1 MKIATAEQMLLCD
14 RLTSAEYGISSL
26 ELMENAGR
34 GTVAAMVRH
43 FGPLAERKVVI
54 FTGPGNNGGDG
65 LVIARLLF
73 EQDARPQ
80 VVSLV
85 DLGKLQG
92 DAARNLERAK
102 QLAMPLYTC
111 LAEDEMPWVE
121 RLVAESDLLVDA
133 LFGTGLH
140 RPITEVF
147 AAVIKCLNASSL
159 PVVAVDIP
167 SGLASDTGIPQ
178 GVSVRAQ
185 LTCTYGLP
193 KFAQVEP
200 PGKEYVGLLEVVDI
214 GIPIEVVERIG
225 VQVEWLEHG
234 AVKGLLPAR
243 GLASHKGTFGHLLA
257 LAGSIGKGGA
267 AVLCGLGAARSG
279 AGLVT
284 IAAPKALNAVVQGAL
299 PEAMTEALAFSQHFL
314 SDPDYEQLLAAAHG
328 KDAVAIGPGLGTA
341 EETGQVVRKL
351 YRELR
356 QPMVVDADGLNLLAG
371 EVAVLAAGPRVLTP
385 HPGEMSRLAGIPT
398 LEIQGK
404 RRAVAADFA
413 KRHGVYL
420 VLKGAATVIAAPDG
434 RLAINPTGN
443 PGMAAGGMGDVLT
456 GLIGGLLAQ
465 GLAPFEASCLAVYV
479 HGLAGDRLVRAGR
492 PFGFLASELA
502 AEIPAAFQE
511 VLDSGGTNRMAGKRI

>member
-14 RLTSAEYGISSL
+14 RLASAEYGLPSL

-34 GTVAAMVRH
+34 GTVAAMARH
-43 FGPLAERKVVI
+43 FGPLAEKKVLI
-54 FTGPGNNGGDG
+54 FVGPGNNGGDG
-65 LVIARLLF
+65 LVIARLLL
-73 EQDARPQ
+73 EQGARPQ

-85 DLGKLQG
+85 DLEKLQG
-92 DAARNLERAK
+92 DAARNLKRVK
-102 QLAMPLYTC
+102 QLAMPLFTC
-111 LAEDEMPWVE
+111 LGEEELSWVE

-133 LFGTGLH
+133 LFGTGL
-140 RPITEVF
+140 RSKITGVF
-147 AAVIKCLNASSL
+147 ASVVKCLNASPL

-178 GVSVRAQ
+178 GVSVRAR
-185 LTCTYGLP
+185 LTCAYGLP

-214 GIPIEVVERIG
+214 GIPAEVVERIG
-225 VQVEWLEHG
+225 VKVEWLDHA
-234 AVKGLLPAR
+234 AVKGLIPER
-243 GLASHKGTFGHLLA
+243 GLASHKGTFGHLLV
-257 LAGSIGKGGA
+257 LAGSLGKGGA
-267 AVLCGLGAARSG
+267 AVLCGLGAVRSG

-284 IAAPKALNAVVQGAL
+284 IAAPKTLNAMVQGAL
-299 PEAMTEALAFSQHFL
+299 PEAMAEPLSFSQHCL
-314 SDPDYEQLLAAAHG
+314 SDTDYEQLLAAAHG
-328 KDAVAIGPGLGTA
+328 KGAVAVGPGLGTA

-385 HPGEMSRLAGIPT
+385 HPGEMSRLAGISA

-404 RRAVAADFA
+404 RRAVAAEFA

-420 VLKGAATVIAAPDG
+420 VLKGAATIIAAPDG

-456 GLIGGLLAQ
+456 GLLGGLLAQ

-479 HGLAGDRLVRAGR
+479 HGLAADRIVRAGR

-502 AEIPAAFQE
+502 TEIPAAFQE
-511 VLDSGGTNRMAGKRI
+511 VLNSGCAR

>member
-1 MKIATAEQMLLCD
+1 MKIATVEQMQLCD
-14 RLTSAEYGISSL
+14 RLTSEEYGLPGL

-34 GTVAAMVRH
+34 GTVAAMIRH
-43 FGPLAERKVVI
+43 FGLLAEMKVLI
-54 FTGPGNNGGDG
+54 FIGPGNNGGDG
-65 LVIARLLF
+65 LVIARLLLV
-73 EQDARPQ
+73 QGARPQ

-85 DLGKLQG
+85 PLEKLQG
-92 DAARNLERAK
+92 DAAKNLTLVR
-102 QLAMPLYTC
+102 QLAVPLVTC
-111 LAEDEMPWVE
+111 LAEDDLPLVE
-121 RLVAESDLLVDA
+121 RLAAESDLLVDA
-133 LFGTGLH
+133 IFGTGL
-140 RPITEVF
+140 RREITGIF
-147 AAVIKCLNASSL
+147 AAVIRCLNAGAR

-167 SGLASDTGIPQ
+167 SGLAGDSGLPQ

-200 PGKEYVGLLEVVDI
+200 PGKEQVGRLEVIDI
-214 GIPIEVVERIG
+214 GIPAAVVERVG
-225 VQVEWLEHG
+225 VTAEWLDHVFLQPLIPDRA
-234 AVKGLLPAR
+234 AV
-243 GLASHKGTFGHLLA
+243 SHKGTFGHLLV
-257 LAGSIGKGGA
+257 LAGSVGKGGA

-284 IAAPKALNAVVQGAL
+284 IAAPRMLNTMLQAAL
-299 PEAMTEALAFSQHFL
+299 PEAMTEVLSFSQHCL
-314 SDPDYEQLLAAAHG
+314 SDTDYEQLLAAAQG
-328 KDAVAIGPGLGTA
+328 KEAVAVGPGLGTA
-341 EETGQVVRKL
+341 EETGQVVRRL

-356 QPMVVDADGLNLLAG
+356 QPMVVDADGLNLLVG
-371 EVAVLAAGPRVLTP
+371 ELAVAPAGPRIFTP
-385 HPGEMSRLAGIPT
+385 HPGEMARLTGLAT
-398 LEIQGK
+398 LEIQNK

-434 RLAINPTGN
+434 RLAVNATGN

-465 GLAPFEASCLAVYV
+465 GMAPWEASCLGVYV
-479 HGLAGDRLVRAGR
+479 HGLAADRIVRAGR

-511 VLDSGGTNRMAGKRI
+511 VLGGNA

>member
-14 RLTSAEYGISSL
+14 RLTSAEYGIPSL
-26 ELMENAGR
+26 ALMENAGR
-34 GTVAAMVRH
+34 GTVAAMIRH
-43 FGPLAERKVVI
+43 FGPLAERKVLI
-54 FTGPGNNGGDG
+54 FIGPGNNGGDG
-65 LVIARLLF
+65 LVIARLLL
-73 EQDARPQ
+73 EQGAQPQ

-92 DAARNLERAK
+92 DAARNLDRVK

-111 LAEDEMPWVE
+111 LAEDDLPWVE

-133 LFGTGLH
+133 LFGTGL
-140 RPITEVF
+140 RSLITGVF
-147 AAVIKCLNASSL
+147 AAVIRCLNASSM

-167 SGLASDTGIPQ
+167 SGIASDTGTPQ
-178 GVSVRAQ
+178 GVSVRAR

-214 GIPIEVVERIG
+214 GIPAEVVERIG
-225 VQVEWLEHG
+225 VKVEWLDH
-234 AVKGLLPAR
+234 ASVKGLIPER

-257 LAGSIGKGGA
+257 LAGSLGKGGA
-267 AVLCGLGAARSG
+267 AVLCGLGGVRSG

-284 IAAPKALNAVVQGAL
+284 IAAPKAINSVVQGGL
-299 PEAMTEALAFSQHFL
+299 PEAMTAVLSFSQHCI
-314 SDPDYEQLLAAAHG
+314 SDTDYDQLLAAVHG
-328 KDAVAIGPGLGTA
+328 KGAVAVGPGLGTA

-351 YRELR
+351 YRDLR

-385 HPGEMSRLAGIPT
+385 HPGEMSRLAGIST
-398 LEIQGK
+398 VAVQGN

-434 RLAINPTGN
+434 RLAINSTGN

-465 GLAPFEASCLAVYV
+465 GVPPFEASCLGVYV
-479 HGLAGDRLVRAGR
+479 HGLAADRIVRDGR

-511 VLDSGGTNRMAGKRI
+511 LLES

>member
-14 RLTSAEYGISSL
+14 RLTSAEYGISGL

-43 FGPLAERKVVI
+43 FGPLAERHVLI

-65 LVIARLLF
+65 LVIARLLL
-73 EQDARPQ
+73 EQGARPQ

-85 DLGKLQG
+85 DLEKLQG
-92 DAARNLERAK
+92 DAARNLERVK

-111 LAEDEMPWVE
+111 LTEDELAWVE

-133 LFGTGLH
+133 LLGTGL
-140 RPITEVF
+140 RSPVTGVF
-147 AAVIKCLNASSL
+147 AAVIRCLNASEV

-178 GVSVRAQ
+178 GVSVRAR

-200 PGKEYVGLLEVVDI
+200 PGREYVGVLEVIDI
-214 GIPIEVVERIG
+214 GIPAEVVERIG
-225 VQVEWLEHG
+225 VKVEWLDH
-234 AVKGLLPAR
+234 ATVKAWLPAR
-243 GLASHKGTFGHLLA
+243 GVAAHKGTFGHLLA
-257 LAGSIGKGGA
+257 LAGSLGKGGA
-267 AVLCGLGAARSG
+267 AVLCGLGAVRSG

-284 IAAPKALNAVVQGAL
+284 IAAPKSLNGVVQGAL
-299 PEAMTEALAFSQHFL
+299 PEAMTEPLAFSQHFL

-328 KDAVAIGPGLGTA
+328 KEAVAVGPGLGTA

-385 HPGEMSRLAGIPT
+385 HPGEMSRLAGVST
-398 LEIQGK
+398 AEIQGN
-404 RRAVAADFA
+404 RRALAADFA

-465 GLAPFEASCLAVYV
+465 GVPPWEASCLAVYV
-479 HGLAGDRLVRAGR
+479 HGLAADRIVRAGR
-492 PFGFLASELA
+492 PFGFLAGELA

-511 VLDSGGTNRMAGKRI
+511 VLGSQGTMKKA

>member
-14 RLTSAEYGISSL
+14 RLTSAEYGISGL

-34 GTVAAMVRH
+34 GTVAALVRH
-43 FGPLAERKVVI
+43 FGPLAERHVLI

-65 LVIARLLF
+65 LVIARLLL
-73 EQDARPQ
+73 EQGARPQ

-85 DLGKLQG
+85 PLEKLQG
-92 DAARNLERAK
+92 DAARNLERVK

-111 LAEDEMPWVE
+111 LAEEELSWVE

-133 LFGTGLH
+133 LFGTGL
-140 RPITEVF
+140 RSQVTGVF
-147 AAVIKCLNASSL
+147 AAVIRCLNASPL

-178 GVSVRAQ
+178 GVSVRAR

-200 PGKEYVGLLEVVDI
+200 PGKEYVGQLEVIDI
-214 GIPIEVVERIG
+214 GIPAEVVERIG
-225 VQVEWLEHG
+225 VAVEWLEHSW
-234 AVKGLLPAR
+234 VKGVIPAR
-243 GLASHKGTFGHLLA
+243 GLAAHKGTFGHLLA
-257 LAGSIGKGGA
+257 LAGSLCKAGA

-284 IAAPKALNAVVQGAL
+284 IAAPKLLNGVVQGAL
-299 PEAMTEALAFSQHFL
+299 PEAMTEPLSFSQHCL
-314 SDPDYEQLLAAAHG
+314 SDADYEQLLAAAYG
-328 KDAVAIGPGLGTA
+328 KGALAVGPGLGTT
-341 EETGQVVRKL
+341 EETGQVVRRL

-385 HPGEMSRLAGIPT
+385 HPGEMSRLAGIST
-398 LEIQGK
+398 VEIQGR

-420 VLKGAATVIAAPDG
+420 VLKGAATIIAAPDG
-434 RLAINPTGN
+434 RLAVNPTGN

-465 GLAPFEASCLAVYV
+465 GVAPFEAACLGAYV
-479 HGLAGDRLVRAGR
+479 HGLAGDRLARGGR
-492 PFGFLASELA
+492 PFGFLAGELA

-511 VLDSGGTNRMAGKRI
+511 VLESQT

>member
-14 RLTSAEYGISSL
+14 RLASAEYGLPSL

-34 GTVAAMVRH
+34 GTVAAMARH
-43 FGPLAERKVVI
+43 FGPLAEKKVLI
-54 FTGPGNNGGDG
+54 FVGPGNNGGDG
-65 LVIARLLF
+65 LVIARLLL
-73 EQDARPQ
+73 EQGARPQ

-85 DLGKLQG
+85 DLEKLQG
-92 DAARNLERAK
+92 DAARNLKRVK
-102 QLAMPLYTC
+102 QLAMPLFTC
-111 LAEDEMPWVE
+111 LAEDELSWVE

-133 LFGTGLH
+133 LFGTGL
-140 RPITEVF
+140 RSKITGVF
-147 AAVIKCLNASSL
+147 ASVVKCLNASPL

-178 GVSVRAQ
+178 GVSVRAR
-185 LTCTYGLP
+185 LTCAYGLP

-214 GIPIEVVERIG
+214 GIPAEVVERIG
-225 VQVEWLEHG
+225 VKVEWLDHA
-234 AVKGLLPAR
+234 AVKGLIPER
-243 GLASHKGTFGHLLA
+243 GLASHKGTFGHLLV
-257 LAGSIGKGGA
+257 LAGSLGKGGA
-267 AVLCGLGAARSG
+267 AVLCGLGAVRSG

-284 IAAPKALNAVVQGAL
+284 IAAPKTLNAMVQGAL
-299 PEAMTEALAFSQHFL
+299 PEAMAEPLSFSQHCL
-314 SDPDYEQLLAAAHG
+314 SDTDYEQLLAAAHG
-328 KDAVAIGPGLGTA
+328 KGAVAVGPGLGTA

-385 HPGEMSRLAGIPT
+385 HPGEMSRLAGISA

-404 RRAVAADFA
+404 RRAVAAEFA

-420 VLKGAATVIAAPDG
+420 VLKGAATIIAAPDG

-456 GLIGGLLAQ
+456 GLLGGLLAQ

-479 HGLAGDRLVRAGR
+479 HGLAADRIVRAGR

-502 AEIPAAFQE
+502 TEIPAAFQE
-511 VLDSGGTNRMAGKRI
+511 VLNSGCAR

>member
-14 RLTSAEYGISSL
+14 RLTSAEYGIPGL

-34 GTVAAMVRH
+34 GTVAAMMRH
-43 FGPLAERKVVI
+43 FGPLAERKVLI
-54 FTGPGNNGGDG
+54 FVGPGNNGGDG
-65 LVIARLLF
+65 LVIARLLL
-73 EQDARPQ
+73 EQGARPQ

-85 DLGKLQG
+85 DLEKLQG
-92 DAARNLERAK
+92 DAARNLKRVK
-102 QLAMPLYTC
+102 QLAMPLFTC
-111 LAEDEMPWVE
+111 LAEDELPWVE
-121 RLVAESDLLVDA
+121 RLVAESDFLVDA
-133 LFGTGLH
+133 LFGTGL
-140 RPITEVF
+140 RSPVTGVF
-147 AAVIKCLNASSL
+147 AAVIRCLNASPL

-178 GVSVRAQ
+178 GVSVRAR

-200 PGKEYVGLLEVVDI
+200 PGKEYVGQLEVVDI
-214 GIPIEVVERIG
+214 GIPAEVVERIG
-225 VQVEWLEHG
+225 VTVDWLDHASMKALIPE
-234 AVKGLLPAR
+234 R
-243 GLASHKGTFGHLLA
+243 GLASHKGTFGHLLV
-257 LAGSIGKGGA
+257 LAGSLGKAGA

-279 AGLVT
+279 AGLVS
-284 IAAPKALNAVVQGAL
+284 IAAPKMLNPVVQGAL
-299 PEAMTEALAFSQHFL
+299 PEAMTEPLSFSQHCL
-314 SDPDYEQLLAAAHG
+314 SDPDYEQLLAASHG
-328 KDAVAIGPGLGTA
+328 KGAVAVGPGLGTA

-385 HPGEMSRLAGIPT
+385 HPGEMSRLAGIST
-398 LEIQGK
+398 MEIQGK
-404 RRAVAADFA
+404 RRAVAAEFA

-420 VLKGAATVIAAPDG
+420 VLKGAATIIAAPDG

-465 GLAPFEASCLAVYV
+465 GVAPFEASCLGAYV

-511 VLDSGGTNRMAGKRI
+511 VLGSKCIMKNGE

>member
-14 RLTSAEYGISSL
+14 RLASAEYGIPSL

-34 GTVAAMVRH
+34 GTVAAMTRH
-43 FGPLAERKVVI
+43 FGPLAEKKVLI

-65 LVIARLLF
+65 LVIARLLL
-73 EQDARPQ
+73 EQGARPQ

-85 DLGKLQG
+85 DLEKLQG
-92 DAARNLERAK
+92 DAARNLKRVK
-102 QLAMPLYTC
+102 QLAMPLFTC
-111 LAEDEMPWVE
+111 LAEDELSWVE

-133 LFGTGLH
+133 LFGTGL
-140 RPITEVF
+140 RSKISGVF
-147 AAVIKCLNASSL
+147 ASVVKCINASPL

-178 GVSVRAQ
+178 GVSVRAR
-185 LTCTYGLP
+185 LTCAYGLP

-214 GIPIEVVERIG
+214 GIPAEVVERIG
-225 VQVEWLEHG
+225 VKVEWLDHA
-234 AVKGLLPAR
+234 AVKGLIPAR
-243 GLASHKGTFGHLLA
+243 GLASHKGTFGHLLV
-257 LAGSIGKGGA
+257 LAGSLGKGGA
-267 AVLCGLGAARSG
+267 AVLCGLGAVRSG

-284 IAAPKALNAVVQGAL
+284 IAAPKTLNAIVQGAL
-299 PEAMTEALAFSQHFL
+299 PEAMTEPLSFSQHCL
-314 SDPDYEQLLAAAHG
+314 SDTDYEQLLAAAHG
-328 KDAVAIGPGLGTA
+328 KGAVAVGPGLGTA

-385 HPGEMSRLAGIPT
+385 HPGEMSRLAGISV

-404 RRAVAADFA
+404 RRAVAAEFA

-420 VLKGAATVIAAPDG
+420 VLKGAATIIAAPDG

-456 GLIGGLLAQ
+456 GLLGGLLAQ

-479 HGLAGDRLVRAGR
+479 HGLAADRIVRAGR

-502 AEIPAAFQE
+502 TEIPAAFQE
-511 VLDSGGTNRMAGKRI
+511 VLNSGCAR

>member
-14 RLTSAEYGISSL
+14 RLTSAEYGIPSL

-34 GTVAAMVRH
+34 GTVAAMIRY

-54 FTGPGNNGGDG
+54 FIGPGNNGGDG
-65 LVIARLLF
+65 LVIARLLL
-73 EQDARPQ
+73 EQGAQPQ

-85 DLGKLQG
+85 DFEKLQG
-92 DAARNLERAK
+92 DAARNLKRVK

-111 LAEDEMPWVE
+111 LDEGELSWVE
-121 RLVAESDLLVDA
+121 RLVTESDLLVDA
-133 LFGTGLH
+133 LFGTGL
-140 RPITEVF
+140 RSKTTGVF
-147 AAVIKCLNASSL
+147 AAVIKCINAASL

-167 SGLASDTGIPQ
+167 SGLDSDTGIPQ
-178 GVSVRAQ
+178 GVCVRAR

-200 PGKEYVGLLEVVDI
+200 PGKEYVGLLEVIDI
-214 GIPIEVVERIG
+214 GIPVEVVDRIG
-225 VQVEWLEHG
+225 VTVEWLDHG
-234 AVKGLLPAR
+234 LVKSMIPER

-257 LAGSIGKGGA
+257 LAGSLGKGGA
-267 AVLCGLGAARSG
+267 AVLCGLGAVRSG

-284 IAAPKALNAVVQGAL
+284 IAAPKMLNGVVQSGL
-299 PEAMTEALAFSQHFL
+299 PEAMTEPLAFSQQYL
-314 SDPDYEQLLAAAHG
+314 SDTDYEQVLAASHG
-328 KDAVAIGPGLGTA
+328 KGAVAVGPGLGTA
-341 EETGQVVRKL
+341 EETGQMVRKL

-371 EVAVLAAGPRVLTP
+371 DVAVLAAGPRILTP
-385 HPGEMSRLAGIPT
+385 HPGEMSRLSGLSI
-398 LEIQGK
+398 LEIQGN
-404 RRAVAADFA
+404 RRSLAADFA

-420 VLKGAATVIAAPDG
+420 VLKGASTVVAAPDG
-434 RLAINPTGN
+434 RLAVNPTGN

-465 GLAPFEASCLAVYV
+465 GVSPWEAACLGVYI
-479 HGLAGDRLVRAGR
+479 HGLAADRIVRAGR
-492 PFGFLASELA
+492 SFGFLASELA

-511 VLDSGGTNRMAGKRI
+511 VLESGRTAKK

>member
-14 RLTSAEYGISSL
+14 RLTSAEYGIPGL

-34 GTVAAMVRH
+34 GTVVAMNRH
-43 FGPLAERKVVI
+43 FGPLAERKVLI
-54 FTGPGNNGGDG
+54 FIGPGNNGGDG
-65 LVIARLLF
+65 LVIARLLL
-73 EQDARPQ
+73 EQGAQPQ

-85 DLGKLQG
+85 DLEKLQG
-92 DAARNLERAK
+92 DAARNLKRVK

-111 LAEDEMPWVE
+111 LDEDELSWVE
-121 RLVAESDLLVDA
+121 RLATERDLLVDA
-133 LFGTGLH
+133 LFGTGL
-140 RPITEVF
+140 RSKITGVF
-147 AAVIKCLNASSL
+147 AAVIKCINACNL

-167 SGLASDTGIPQ
+167 SGLDSDTGIPQ
-178 GVSVRAQ
+178 GVCVRAR

-200 PGKEYVGLLEVVDI
+200 PGKEYVGLLEVIDI
-214 GIPIEVVERIG
+214 GIPAEVVDRIG
-225 VQVEWLEHG
+225 VTVEWLDHG
-234 AVKGLLPAR
+234 LVKSLIPER
-243 GLASHKGTFGHLLA
+243 GLASHKGTFGHLLT
-257 LAGSIGKGGA
+257 LAGSLGKGGA
-267 AVLCGLGAARSG
+267 AVLCGLGAVRSG

-284 IAAPKALNAVVQGAL
+284 IAAPKMLNGVVQSAL
-299 PEAMTEALAFSQHFL
+299 PEAMTEALSFSQQYL
-314 SDPDYEQLLAAAHG
+314 SDTDYEQVLSASHG
-328 KDAVAIGPGLGTA
+328 KGAVAVGPGLGTA

-371 EVAVLAAGPRVLTP
+371 DVAVLAAGPRILTP
-385 HPGEMSRLAGIPT
+385 HPGEMSRLSGLSI
-398 LEIQGK
+398 LEIQGN
-404 RRAVAADFA
+404 RRSLAADFA

-420 VLKGAATVIAAPDG
+420 VLKGASTVVAAPDG
-434 RLAINPTGN
+434 RLAVNPTGN

-465 GLAPFEASCLAVYV
+465 GVSPWEAACLGVYI
-479 HGLAGDRLVRAGR
+479 HGLAADRIVRAGR

-511 VLDSGGTNRMAGKRI
+511 VLESGRTVKK

>member
-14 RLTSAEYGISSL
+14 RLTSAEYGISGL

-34 GTVAAMVRH
+34 GTVAAMSRH
-43 FGPLAERKVVI
+43 FGSLVERKVLI
-54 FTGPGNNGGDG
+54 FVGPGNNGGDG
-65 LVIARLLF
+65 LVIARLLLA
-73 EQDARPQ
+73 QGAQPQ

-85 DLGKLQG
+85 ALEKMQG
-92 DAARNLERAK
+92 DAARNLERVK

-111 LAEDEMPWVE
+111 LAEEELSWVE
-121 RLVAESDLLVDA
+121 RLVAESDFLVDA
-133 LFGTGLH
+133 LFGTGL
-140 RPITEVF
+140 RSRVSGVF
-147 AAVIKCLNASSL
+147 AAVIKCLNASPV

-178 GVSVRAQ
+178 GTSVRAH

-200 PGKEYVGLLEVVDI
+200 PGKEYVGELEVIDI
-214 GIPIEVVERIG
+214 GIPVEVVERIG
-225 VQVEWLEHG
+225 VAVEWLDHSW
-234 AVKGLLPAR
+234 VKGLIPAR
-243 GLASHKGTFGHLLA
+243 GLAAHKGTFGHLLA
-257 LAGSIGKGGA
+257 LAGSLGKGGA
-267 AVLCGLGAARSG
+267 AVLCGLGGLRSG

-284 IAAPKALNAVVQGAL
+284 IATPKALNGLVQGAL
-299 PEAMTEALAFSQHFL
+299 PEAMTEVLSFSQHCL
-314 SDPDYEQLLAAAHG
+314 SEPDYEQLLAACHG
-328 KDAVAIGPGLGTA
+328 KGAVAVGPGLGTA

-385 HPGEMSRLAGIPT
+385 HPGEMSRLAGIST

-404 RRAVAADFA
+404 RREVAADFA
-413 KRHGVYL
+413 KRHGVVL
-420 VLKGAATVIAAPDG
+420 LLKGASTVIAAPDG
-434 RLAINPTGN
+434 RVAINSTGN

-465 GLAPFEASCLAVYV
+465 GVPPWEAACLGAYV
-479 HGLAGDRLVRAGR
+479 HGLAADRIVRAGR

-502 AEIPAAFQE
+502 AEIPGAFQE
-511 VLDSGGTNRMAGKRI
+511 VLQSGGAV

>member
-14 RLTSAEYGISSL
+14 RLTSAEYNIPGL

-34 GTVAAMVRH
+34 GTVAAMARH
-43 FGPLAERKVVI
+43 FGRLAERKVLI

-65 LVIARLLF
+65 LVIARLLL
-73 EQDARPQ
+73 EQGARPQ

-85 DLGKLQG
+85 PLEKLQG
-92 DAARNLERAK
+92 DAARNLERVK

-111 LAEDEMPWVE
+111 LDEEELSWVE
-121 RLVAESDLLVDA
+121 RLVGESDLLVDA
-133 LFGTGLH
+133 LFGTGL
-140 RPITEVF
+140 RSPVTGVF
-147 AAVIKCLNASSL
+147 AAVIRCLNASEV

-167 SGLASDTGIPQ
+167 SGLAGDTGIPQ
-178 GVSVRAQ
+178 GVSVRAR

-200 PGKEYVGLLEVVDI
+200 PGKEYVGLLEVIDI
-214 GIPIEVVERIG
+214 GIPAEVVERIG
-225 VQVEWLEHG
+225 ITVEWLDH
-234 AVKGLLPAR
+234 AWVKGVIPAR
-243 GLASHKGTFGHLLA
+243 GVASHKGTFGHLLA
-257 LAGSIGKGGA
+257 LAGSLGKAGA

-284 IAAPKALNAVVQGAL
+284 IAAPKMLCGVVQGAL
-299 PEAMTEALAFSQHFL
+299 PEAMTEPLAFSQNYL
-314 SDPDYEQLLAAAHG
+314 SEPDYEQLLASAHG
-328 KDAVAIGPGLGTA
+328 KAAVAVGPGLGTA
-341 EETGQVVRKL
+341 EETGQVVRKF

-385 HPGEMSRLAGIPT
+385 HPGEMSRLAGIST
-398 LEIQGK
+398 VEIQGK

-420 VLKGAATVIAAPDG
+420 VLKGASTIIAAPDG

-465 GLAPFEASCLAVYV
+465 GVAPFEAACLGVYV
-479 HGLAGDRLVRAGR
+479 HGLAGDRIVRAGR
-492 PFGFLASELA
+492 PFGFLAGELA

-511 VLDSGGTNRMAGKRI
+511 VLEKGGAL